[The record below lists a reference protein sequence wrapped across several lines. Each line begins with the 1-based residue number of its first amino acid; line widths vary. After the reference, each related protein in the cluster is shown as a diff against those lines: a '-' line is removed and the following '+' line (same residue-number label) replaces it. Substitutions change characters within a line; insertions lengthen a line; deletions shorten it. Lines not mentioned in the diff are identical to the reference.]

1 MKLWIYLES
10 WSSLKKYIELL
21 KIILS
26 IILFVL
32 SYVFPKYKLIFLVLS
47 YIIVSYELYINAIK
61 EILEGEIFNENI
73 LMIIATIGAFVI
85 KSYSEAVIIVPN
97 RRVFI

>member
-10 WSSLKKYIELL
+10 WSSLKKYIEPL

-26 IILFVL
+26 IILFAL

-61 EILEGEIFNENI
+61 EILSKNKKYDAYFIFDADNI
-73 LMIIATIGAFVI
+73 LDKNYINDYCNYW
-85 KSYSEAVIIVPN
+85 SLCY
-97 RRVFI
+97 